1 MKILFVS
8 SGNKKEGISS
18 LIYVQGESI
27 KKLGNDLTYYT
38 IKGKGIRGYLKN
50 IFLLRKYL
58 KNEKFDV
65 VHAHYSLSGI
75 VAALS
80 GAKPL
85 VVSLMGSDVKQN
97 GVLRLVIKLFN
108 YFFWDACIVKTEDM
122 QKSLGIKNLSV
133 IPNGVNMNFF
143 SPMAKKEAQIRL
155 GWDKNKTHILFAA
168 DPVRREKNYDL
179 AKKACNIFADNFTE
193 LHFLKNVLKDEMPYY
208 YSASDVVL
216 LTSFWEGSPNVI
228 KEAMACCRPI
238 VATDV
243 GDIRKIIGNT
253 QGCFVCDFNP
263 YEIAN
268 ALVKAKKVNET
279 KGRFSIE
286 YLKEEVIA
294 KEIFKIY
301 DKVRVRTYK
310 RA

>member
-1 MKILFVS
+1 MKILFIS

-18 LIYVQGESI
+18 LVYDQGESI
-27 KKLGNDLTYYT
+27 KKSGNDLTYYT
-38 IKGKGIRGYLKN
+38 IKGKGIRGYFKN

-65 VHAHYSLSGI
+65 VHAHYSLSGF

-143 SPMAKKEAQIRL
+143 PPMAKKEAQIRL

-168 DPVRREKNYDL
+168 DPDRKEKNYIL
-179 AKKACNIFADNFTE
+179 AKRAYNIFANRNTE
-193 LHFLKNVLKDEMPYY
+193 LHFLKNILKDEMPYY

-253 QGCFVCDFNP
+253 EGCFVCSFNHE
-263 YEIAN
+263 EIAY
-268 ALVKAKKVNET
+268 ALVKACKINT
-279 KGRFSIE
+279 TTGRLSIE
-286 YLKEEVIA
+286 HLKDEVIA
-294 KEIFKIY
+294 KEILGVY
-301 DKVRVRTYK
+301 DRV
-310 RA
+310 AN